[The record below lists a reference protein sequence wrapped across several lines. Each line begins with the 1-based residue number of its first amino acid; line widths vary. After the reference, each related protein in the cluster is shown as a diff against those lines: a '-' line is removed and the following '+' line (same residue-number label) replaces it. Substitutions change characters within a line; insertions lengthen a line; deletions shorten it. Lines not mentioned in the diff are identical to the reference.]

1 VEEAPKLL
9 SADEAMTLSM
19 QVTRFFSPT
28 APVDERDLFAGR
40 NQQIRKLIDA
50 INQKGTH
57 AIVFGERGVGK
68 TSLANVLS
76 SFLSGGQAIVS
87 PRVNCD
93 TMDTYESI
101 WRKVFSEIDL
111 VRRVKQVGFA
121 PGEEDRSLI
130 VIGDS
135 VTPDDVRRGL
145 TILSRNAVP
154 ILILDEFDRL
164 DQGVKR
170 AFADTIKT
178 LSDHAVGATVVL
190 VGVADSVDQLIEEH
204 QSVERALIQVHMPRM
219 SVLEIQ
225 QIIDTGLQGLGMS
238 IDAEA
243 QTKISLFS
251 QGLPH
256 YAHLLGLHAS
266 RTALDEDLSLHV
278 TSAIV
283 DRAIN
288 KALQDAQ
295 QSIHSAYHQATL
307 SSRKDNLFADVLLSC
322 ALAPQDSLGFFAAQ
336 DVRQPMREITGKP
349 YEIPSFAQHLNEFSE
364 KRGPILRKTGN
375 KRRYRYRF
383 TNPLMQP
390 FVIMQGF
397 ASGKISPALLARLAE
412 AHMASQSR
420 DLPF

>member
-1 VEEAPKLL
+1 LE
-9 SADEAMTLSM
+9 
-19 QVTRFFSPT
+19 
-28 APVDERDLFAGR
+28 
-40 NQQIRKLIDA
+40 
-50 INQKGTH
+50 
-57 AIVFGERGVGK
+57 
-68 TSLANVLS
+68 
-76 SFLSGGQAIVS
+76 
-87 PRVNCD
+87 
-93 TMDTYESI
+93 
-101 WRKVFSEIDL
+101 
-111 VRRVKQVGFA
+111 
-121 PGEEDRSLI
+121 
-130 VIGDS
+130 VIGES

-145 TILSRNAVP
+145 TILARSAVP

-164 DQGVKR
+164 GQSVKR

-225 QIIDTGLQGLGMS
+225 QIINTGLQGLGMT
-238 IDAEA
+238 IDVEA

-256 YAHLLGLHAS
+256 YAHLLGLHAA
-266 RTALDEDLSLHV
+266 RTALDEDHSTHV

-283 DRAIN
+283 DRAIT
-288 KALQDAQ
+288 KALQNAQ
-295 QSIHSAYHQATL
+295 QSIRSAYHQATL

-397 ASGKISPALLARLAE
+397 ADGKISPILLARLAE
-412 AHMASQSR
+412 AHVASQSR